1 VTEAEAKALAILK
14 VTEGNILSQWA
25 CAGREV
31 FEPYKIWLA
40 EVRAG
45 IGVLEAANK

>member
-1 VTEAEAKALAILK
+1 MSPTEQALAALK

-31 FEPYKIWLA
+31 YKPFEVWLQV
-40 EVRAG
+40 VREA
-45 IGVLEAANK
+45 ITALEGA